1 MIKDAK
7 LEDGKIPHVIGPSA
21 SGYYRFQAS
30 MNKKTAQRVSDVL
43 TMLKK
48 QFASATMSAAFC
60 DAIEAL
66 EELWQLQSEI
76 AHALEICDQA
86 DDSLDIIDWGGNED
100 CRRVAKKIIQ
110 DIRMALTGCLTNLI
124 REFTGEKS
132 QDYIERYGDE

>member
-1 MIKDAK
+1 MTSKK
-7 LEDGKIPHVIGPSA
+7 LTHLIGPTEN
-21 SGYYRFQAS
+21 GYYRFQA
-30 MNKKTAQRVSDVL
+30 NIGPKTAEKVSDTLKVL
-43 TMLKK
+43 KGR
-48 QFASATMSAAFC
+48 FSSSTMSAAFC

-66 EELWQLQSEI
+66 EELWQLRSEI

-100 CRRVAKKIIQ
+100 CRRVAEKIIQ

-132 QDYIERYGDE
+132 QDYIKRYGDE